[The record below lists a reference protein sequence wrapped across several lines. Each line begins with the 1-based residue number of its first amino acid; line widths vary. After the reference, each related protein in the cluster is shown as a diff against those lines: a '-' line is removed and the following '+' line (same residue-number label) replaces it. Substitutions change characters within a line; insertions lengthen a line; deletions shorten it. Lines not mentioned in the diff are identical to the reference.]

1 MIRRGKYNTCN
12 THNPHLLNTHVINH
26 IQGVILNATHTVAKD
41 NGLCLFKIYV
51 PMGETAG

>member
-1 MIRRGKYNTCN
+1 MIRRGKYNPCN
-12 THNPHLLNTHVINH
+12 THNPNLLNTHVINH